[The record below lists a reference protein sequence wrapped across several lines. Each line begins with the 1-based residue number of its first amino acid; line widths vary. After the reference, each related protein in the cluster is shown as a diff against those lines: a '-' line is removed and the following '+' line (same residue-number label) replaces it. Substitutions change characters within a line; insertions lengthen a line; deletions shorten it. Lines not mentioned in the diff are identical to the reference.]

1 MIAKLPARNTY
12 NEYVPRHR
20 IDANEPPGDYAKSLE
35 EFLSGGF
42 GNDKTVSS
50 NERLDTLEIINNAA
64 RTINELVTRNEGLR
78 QGADETIALL
88 KNDLRSEKDR
98 AERFRSDLEAS
109 QIKLSNTIAGNE
121 QRFRDSTAERQD
133 LSDRLQKV
141 EEELDVANQWLE
153 YMSANVRSQ
162 LSDTIRKA
170 EQFLTVK

>member
-20 IDANEPPGDYAKSLE
+20 IDANEPPGDYAKRLE

-170 EQFLTVK
+170 EQFLKVK